1 VTDALMDALDTS
13 FTIATPTFPDNG
25 RTVFKGHLFVGDA
38 LLSDSGM
45 RNYPLTPMT
54 DANFVRVL
62 QAQTQR
68 RIGLIDHRAVAR
80 GEDAVRS
87 RIRELQEQ
95 GVSVAIV
102 DVVTNEDPVRLGS
115 AVRDLRLVTA
125 GSGLAIGLPG
135 SRRTSS

>member
-1 VTDALMDALDTS
+1 MDALDTS